1 MKSIEEHLQE
11 YAQSNSVR
19 PDESKI
25 QETLQRAKQSFYES
39 AAQKEVSYLEFIY
52 EQTHYIRK
60 KWWIL
65 QFFILFYTGWL
76 LQRAKGAAY
85 AQRPLGVSAS
95 LFVIL
100 LVPELWKNRTSHSV
114 EIEGAACFS
123 LRQIYAARMLA
134 FIVVDSILLG
144 VFAGVVTMTTPV
156 SIKEMILQF
165 FLPMAVTCCICFRGL
180 CSRYAA
186 SEYTACLLSML
197 WSSIWM
203 LLVANERVYLIISG
217 PALIGICGVVVLYLT
232 YLVKKVIN
240 GCICEILS

>member
-1 MKSIEEHLQE
+1 MKAIEEYLQN
-11 YAQSNSVR
+11 YAQSNSIR
-19 PDESKI
+19 PNESKM
-25 QETLQRAKQSFYES
+25 QEALQSAKQSFYRS

-144 VFAGVVTMTTPV
+144 GFAGVVTMTTPV

-180 CSRYAA
+180 CSRYAS

-203 LLVANERVYLIISG
+203 LLIANERVYLVISG
-217 PALIGICGVVVLYLT
+217 LALIGICGVVVLYLT